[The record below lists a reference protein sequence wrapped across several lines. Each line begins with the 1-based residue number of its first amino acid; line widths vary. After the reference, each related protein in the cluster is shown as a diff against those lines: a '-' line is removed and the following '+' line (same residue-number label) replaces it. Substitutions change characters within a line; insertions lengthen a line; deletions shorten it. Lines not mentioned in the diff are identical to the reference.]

1 MDRYITNLI
10 HGFYGE
16 IRGDI
21 DKFMA
26 FTGRYGEISINSWLL
41 SGDTGRYQGFVA
53 FTR

>member
-26 FTGRYGEISINSWLL
+26 FTGRYGEILIIH
-41 SGDTGRYQGFVA
+41 GFYQIR
-53 FTR
+53 T